1 MNDIFDLGTTFTTSD
16 G

>member
-1 MNDIFDLGTTFTTSD
+1 MNAIFYVGTTFTTSD